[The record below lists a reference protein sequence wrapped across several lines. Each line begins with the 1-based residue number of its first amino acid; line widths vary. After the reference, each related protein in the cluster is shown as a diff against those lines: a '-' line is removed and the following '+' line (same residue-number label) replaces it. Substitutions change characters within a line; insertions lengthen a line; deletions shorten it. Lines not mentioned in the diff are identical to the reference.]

1 MLPIK
6 VRLVTLGTLIVLFVS
21 STLSQSPET
30 HGTEAALPL
39 GKQQPALS
47 TSINGPSYIAYS
59 NGHLYLIETAGMGIL
74 SLDVRRETA
83 TLILALQPILTR
95 MMTAPSGSRLH

>member
-59 NGHLYLIETAGMGIL
+59 NGHLYLIETAGIGIL